1 MPKLIA
7 RRIANRNL
15 KRQHRNAKEHT
26 TIQKTNNLTS
36 FNNVLIRQKL
46 ITNRAS
52 TNVRT
57 SGMMK
62 LNAKVKFLLDV
73 FLAPR

>member
-1 MPKLIA
+1 MIQTALISF
-7 RRIANRNL
+7 
-15 KRQHRNAKEHT
+15 KNA
-26 TIQKTNNLTS
+26 
-36 FNNVLIRQKL
+36 LIRREL
-46 ITNRAS
+46 IMIHAS
-52 TNVRT
+52 MNVGM